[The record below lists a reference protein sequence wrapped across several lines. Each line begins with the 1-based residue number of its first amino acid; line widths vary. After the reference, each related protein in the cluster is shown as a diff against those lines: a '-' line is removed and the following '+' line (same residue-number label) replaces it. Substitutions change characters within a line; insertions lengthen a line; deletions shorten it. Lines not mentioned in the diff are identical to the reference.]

1 MYSKEIVTR
10 FNFKVPI
17 SPIDSFLF
25 GEISEKQIDAEQLGG
40 NVFLLLKSYG
50 FKLISI
56 SLPTKVT
63 IESER

>member
-1 MYSKEIVTR
+1 MYSKQIVTR
-10 FNFKVPI
+10 YNLKVPI
-17 SPIDSFLF
+17 SPIDSFLV

-56 SLPTKVT
+56 NLPTKVT